1 MERKVCSGITQVGG
15 FLSGSIYEDTS
26 ALDGLVVIEPE
37 FHVDSRGFFARTYS
51 SREFMALGLEGNLS
65 ETSVS
70 HNKKCGTL
78 RGMHYQQSPH
88 GEAKLVRVTRGA
100 VFDVAVDIRPASPT
114 YRNWFGVELT
124 EQNHLAFYIPK
135 GFAHGFIT
143 LEDNT
148 EIFYQITDT
157 FSPEHATGFAWND
170 PEIAIAWPI
179 TPAMMSER
187 DQSLANFNP

>member
-1 MERKVCSGITQVGG
+1 MRI
-15 FLSGSIYEDTS
+15 LPS

-148 EIFYQITDT
+148 EIFIRL
-157 FSPEHATGFAWND
+157 
-170 PEIAIAWPI
+170 PI
-179 TPAMMSER
+179 LSV
-187 DQSLANFNP
+187 QSMPQDLRGMIRKLRLPGRSLRR

>member
-1 MERKVCSGITQVGG
+1 MTFTETPLSGAFIVSMELSYDERGG
-15 FLSGSIYEDTS
+15 FGRS
-26 ALDGLVVIEPE
+26 
-37 FHVDSRGFFARTYS
+37 FS
-51 SREFMALGLEGNLS
+51 SREVRQLGLEPDLTESSISINLRA
-65 ETSVS
+65 
-70 HNKKCGTL
+70 GTL

-100 VFDVAVDIRPASPT
+100 AFDVAVDIRPASPT

-135 GFAHGFIT
+135 GFAHGFVT
-143 LEDNT
+143 LEDDT

-157 FSPEHATGFAWND
+157 FSPEHAKGFAWND
-170 PEIAIAWPI
+170 PEIAISWPI

-187 DQSLANFNP
+187 DRSLANFTV